1 MSAPLIQDLAGKIQ
15 SVLPLAKDAI
25 FPIEID
31 PNEIDDARLNALAMP
46 GMNRAVIGVQDFHP
60 NIRRKHPAWTAAMRP

>member
-1 MSAPLIQDLAGKIQ
+1 
-15 SVLPLAKDAI
+15 
-25 FPIEID
+25 
-31 PNEIDDARLNALAMP
+31 MP